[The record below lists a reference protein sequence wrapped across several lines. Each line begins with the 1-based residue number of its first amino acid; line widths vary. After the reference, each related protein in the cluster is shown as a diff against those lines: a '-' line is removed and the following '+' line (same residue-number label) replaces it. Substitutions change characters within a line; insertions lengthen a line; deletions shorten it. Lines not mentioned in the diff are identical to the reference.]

1 MTREQ
6 ILQTRWNDTDKLL
19 KQFETKYIKLNQ
31 RLKNDIQA
39 VFDSLDINK
48 DNIFQYATSEQ
59 KKKIDLLIEEWSDDG
74 LLSGY
79 FKYLANSIR
88 NRSRVKNSEILH
100 LLIYKT
106 YVKNH
111 SKLDEY
117 ENKLFNEVANAKY
130 AQGQE
135 EVYRAT
141 NDRSKPSRLPN
152 YLLLSLLALP
162 NPKGYIWNDYVEA
175 TMLSNA
181 DQIYRQAVI
190 DIQQDRK
197 PVVDKTIYDSILNAQ
212 RKRYLNINGDKIS
225 GDLELQVTSLVN
237 NALVEGYKKV
247 DKNAKVR
254 FIAEIDQRTTEMC
267 RSLDEQVFSVNDLN
281 TFQRYS
287 YDDERIVNYK
297 VFGLVAGVNLPPI
310 NNHFHWCRS
319 TITYLVDMPRDELNK
334 KLQTFNEKSAIT
346 KWLSSDF
353 YLINQKM
360 YSNQKLTKEEKKLV
374 KDLYRA
380 LNKEPYYIAKD
391 DEYIVRVLE
400 CDDDTIRTIIENH
413 PIDKVYKS
421 RAFESY
427 SLKDGYSEYANVF
440 FYVKG
445 SKKARSMLEYNPM
458 EREAEVLYQYGTKF
472 ITRKYYTKNNKH
484 YFLLEEL
491 K

>member
-19 KQFETKYIKLNQ
+19 KQFKTKYIKLNQ

-39 VFDSLDINK
+39 IFDSPDINK
-48 DNIFQYATSEQ
+48 DNIFQYAASEQ

-79 FKYLANSIR
+79 FKYLANSIH
-88 NRSRVKNSEILH
+88 NRSRVKNFEILH

-111 SKLDEY
+111 SKLDKY
-117 ENKLFNEVANAKY
+117 ENKLFNEVANTKY

-225 GDLELQVTSLVN
+225 GDLVLQVTSLVN

-267 RSLDEQVFSVNDLN
+267 RSLDEQVFSVNDWN

-287 YDDERIVNYK
+287 YDDGRIVNYK
-297 VFGLVAGVNLPPI
+297 IFGLVAGANLPPI

-319 TITYLVDMPRDELNK
+319 TVTYQLDMTRDKLNK
-334 KLQTFNEKSAIT
+334 SLMNWNEKSAIN
-346 KWLSSDF
+346 KWESADF
-353 YLINQKM
+353 YDINRKM
-360 YSNQKLTKEEKKLV
+360 YRGERLNRKERRLV
-374 KDLYRA
+374 KNLYTA
-380 LNKEPYYIAKD
+380 LNKQPFYNSKN
-391 DEYIVRVLE
+391 DEFITRVLQV
-400 CDDDTIRTIIENH
+400 DNH
-413 PIDKVYKS
+413 ALQTVISQHPVGEVYEAKS
-421 RAFESY
+421 FEAY
-427 SLKDGYSEYANVF
+427 SLKPGYNSKANVF

-445 SKKARSMLEYNPM
+445 SKKARNMLEYNQM
-458 EREAEVLYQYGTKF
+458 SNEAEVLYQYGMKF
-472 ITRKYYTKNNKH
+472 ITRDYYTKGDKH
-484 YFLLEEL
+484 YFLIEEL
-491 K
+491 E